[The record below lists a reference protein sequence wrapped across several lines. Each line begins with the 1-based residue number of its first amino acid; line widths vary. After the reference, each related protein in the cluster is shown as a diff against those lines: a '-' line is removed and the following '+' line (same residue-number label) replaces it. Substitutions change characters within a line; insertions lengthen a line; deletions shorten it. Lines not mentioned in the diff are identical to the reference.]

1 MDKPPNQNLTF
12 FLSIIVIIV
21 MKVREKADIKV
32 KLEEARQRRLMVE
45 ASR

>member
-1 MDKPPNQNLTF
+1 ML
-12 FLSIIVIIV
+12 I